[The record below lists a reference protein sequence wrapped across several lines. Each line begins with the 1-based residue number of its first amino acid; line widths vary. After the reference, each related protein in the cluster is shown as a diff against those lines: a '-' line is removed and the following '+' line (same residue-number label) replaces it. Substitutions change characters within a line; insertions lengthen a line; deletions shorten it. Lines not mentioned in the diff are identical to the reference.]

1 MAGTSDLIAQGFGS
15 WSTVNKIPTL
25 GFSIATPNPP
35 LDGVIE
41 WTLTNTR
48 AECPLKE
55 LSDDNHREG
64 DGEEIAGRRSGCRG

>member
-15 WSTVNKIPTL
+15 WSTVDKIPTL

-48 AECPLKE
+48 AEWTLTDTRIE
-55 LSDDNHREG
+55 YSLEG
-64 DGEEIAGRRSGCRG
+64 PD